1 MIVPTDVSD
10 SGTLVYST
18 TAGSTSSVIYPTSS
32 AWTDWDSYFSNS
44 DPGNLIS
51 LTGGVN
57 SEGDATVSG

>member
-32 AWTDWDSYFSNS
+32 AWTDWDSYFGVSE
-44 DPGNLIS
+44 NLIS